1 MRALVT
7 GPTGCIGHALILELL
22 SRGYEVIA
30 VVRPAS
36 KNAASIPDDPRVM
49 RIECELRDLL
59 TLSGSLPPCSLFF
72 HLGWEGTFGASRDTE
87 EGQERNVETTLK
99 AVRLAKALGCGA
111 FLFAGSQSEFGHV
124 DGVLS
129 PDLPCSPVTFYGKA
143 KLRAGI
149 LSRALCREFG
159 IRHVECR
166 LFSSFGPFD
175 KPYNLIMDTVSK
187 LLEKERLSFTAGD
200 QVWDYLYSKD
210 VAQALYL
217 AAENGRDQA
226 VYCVGS
232 GRTRTL
238 KEYLTAVR
246 DIADPS
252 QELHF
257 GELPYYPSQVMH
269 LEADIRT
276 LCADTGF
283 QPRYTFEE
291 GVRETV
297 EWAKRRRAGQT
308 PADRC

>member
-1 MRALVT
+1 MRAIIT

-30 VVRPAS
+30 VSRPQS
-36 KNAASIPDDPRVM
+36 KNAKSIPKDDRVSVV
-49 RIECELRDLL
+49 ECELEDLL
-59 TLSGSLPPCSLFF
+59 MLTEKAYPCSLFF
-72 HLGWEGTFGASRDTE
+72 HLGWEGTFGVSRDTE
-87 EGQERNVETTLK
+87 EGQNRNVETTLK
-99 AVRLAKALGCGA
+99 AVRLAHACGCST
-111 FLFAGSQSEFGHV
+111 FVFAGSQSEFGHV
-124 DGVLS
+124 EGVLS
-129 PDLPCSPVTFYGKA
+129 PDTACEPVTFYGKA

-149 LSRALCREFG
+149 LSRALCKEFG

-175 KPYNLIMDTVSK
+175 KPYNLIMDTVNK
-187 LLEKERLSFTAGD
+187 LLRKERLAFTAGD

-210 VAQALYL
+210 VAKALYL
-217 AAENGRDQA
+217 SAEKGRDQA

-232 GRTRTL
+232 GMTRTL

-246 DIADPS
+246 DMIDPG

-257 GELPYYPSQVMH
+257 GELPYYPNQVMH

-283 QPRYTFEE
+283 EPVYTFEE
-291 GVRETV
+291 GIRETA
-297 EWAKRRRAGQT
+297 EWAKNL
-308 PADRC
+308 PA